1 MIHDLQP
8 VFLPVTPADL
18 SAIRAQIADG
28 IAWREGVLTHEQ
40 ALALLGEVE
49 RLQNAVAQ
57 RDLRITQLM
66 GILS

>member
-8 VFLPVTPADL
+8 VFLPVTHADL

-28 IAWREGVLTHEQ
+28 LSWREGVLTHEQ
-40 ALALLGEVE
+40 ALALLSEVE

-57 RDLRITQLM
+57 RDLRITHLM